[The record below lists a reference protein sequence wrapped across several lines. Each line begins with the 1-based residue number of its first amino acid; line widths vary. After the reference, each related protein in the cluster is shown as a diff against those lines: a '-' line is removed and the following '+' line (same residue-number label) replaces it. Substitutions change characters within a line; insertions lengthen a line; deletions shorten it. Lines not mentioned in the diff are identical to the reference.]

1 MGAEVVVFHLQAK
14 EHQSFLANAR
24 NQKKQKRILT
34 HRFQK
39 VHGPVNTFILDL
51 YPPELWDKKLL
62 LF

>member
-1 MGAEVVVFHLQAK
+1 MMGAEVVVFHLQAK

-39 VHGPVNTFILDL
+39 VHGPDNTLILDL
-51 YPPELWDKKLL
+51 YPPEL
-62 LF
+62 